1 MRSLY
6 QFSLTIASFFCQL
19 VTLFSNHH
27 HHLGDANNMID
38 HAPQRMTRTMS
49 SATS

>member
-1 MRSLY
+1 MHSLY
-6 QFSLTIASFFCQL
+6 QFSLTIASFFYQL

-27 HHLGDANNMID
+27 HIGDANNMID